1 MAGAMEC
8 LGDIV
13 WEETMQMAHLE
24 KPSVNPFLAAEKP
37 EALKL
42 RVRHL
47 LKALDDDRHLKEF
60 FWRKIMN
67 HHPYMS
73 TYFGT
78 HSLQYRFEE
87 QRKEIRLKSAVKK
100 LKEQILE
107 RKRLTREGESQKDG
121 DKKPEGALNLA
132 NENKE
137 PITKAHESLVERLTR
152 RGNKRVQQEEPEADS
167 KKRAAETASSSGSVE
182 NSKRRVKQK
191 NNRGENY
198 ARELKI
204 LEDMGFTHHLSNV
217 TALDMTKG
225 LLADTILLLSSGKPS
240 V

>member
-1 MAGAMEC
+1 
-8 LGDIV
+8 
-13 WEETMQMAHLE
+13 
-24 KPSVNPFLAAEKP
+24 
-37 EALKL
+37 
-42 RVRHL
+42 
-47 LKALDDDRHLKEF
+47 
-60 FWRKIMN
+60 
-67 HHPYMS
+67 MS

-78 HSLQYRFEE
+78 NSLQYRFEE
-87 QRKEIRLKSAVKK
+87 QRKEIRLKNAVKK

-107 RKRLTREGESQKDG
+107 RKRLAREGESQGCG

-152 RGNKRVQQEEPEADS
+152 RGNKRVLPEEPEADS
-167 KKRAAETASSSGSVE
+167 KKKRAAETASSSGSVE
-182 NSKRRVKQK
+182 NSVKRRVKQK
-191 NNRGENY
+191 SNRSESY
-198 ARELKI
+198 TRELKI